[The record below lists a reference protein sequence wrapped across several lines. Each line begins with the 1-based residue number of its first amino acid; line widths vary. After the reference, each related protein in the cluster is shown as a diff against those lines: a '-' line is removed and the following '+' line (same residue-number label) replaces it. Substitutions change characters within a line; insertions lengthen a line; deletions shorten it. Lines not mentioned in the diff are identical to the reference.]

1 MQEVETN
8 AFGVPQRNYQV
19 RLIGLAFE
27 GPLDLLLQLIEHNE
41 LPITEIALAKICD
54 EYLGYIG
61 QLQTIN
67 PAELAEFLVIATKLV
82 YIKSQALLPAP
93 PGRNSENSE
102 EALSAEELVAQLREY
117 KLVKAAA
124 QQLWQRQE
132 QYGRAW
138 QTQRVGPHATMLE
151 QLEVTLKQLPEYA
164 RNEAGLQGLTLK
176 DLLNLVERRLTAQAQ
191 QQLKLPLPATTQQLK
206 RLVHSV
212 KIGDKIGLIRE
223 RLKARKNGRVAFS
236 SLFVTGQ
243 AEDEMPSPL
252 EVIVT
257 FMAVLELVR
266 SKQAQAQQDELFG
279 EIFIEAVRFDNIE
292 GK

>member
-19 RLIGLAFE
+19 RLTGLAFE
-27 GPLDLLLQLIEHNE
+27 GPLDLLLQLIERNE

-67 PAELAEFLVIATKLV
+67 PSELAEFLVIATKLL

-93 PGRNSENSE
+93 PGRSNENSQE
-102 EALSAEELVAQLREY
+102 TLSADDLVSQLREY

-138 QTQRVGPHATMLE
+138 QTQRVRAARHDARTPGG
-151 QLEVTLKQLPEYA
+151 YA
-164 RNEAGLQGLTLK
+164 QG
-176 DLLNLVERRLTAQAQ
+176 VAR
-191 QQLKLPLPATTQQLK
+191 
-206 RLVHSV
+206 
-212 KIGDKIGLIRE
+212 IR
-223 RLKARKNGRVAFS
+223 S
-236 SLFVTGQ
+236 
-243 AEDEMPSPL
+243 
-252 EVIVT
+252 
-257 FMAVLELVR
+257 
-266 SKQAQAQQDELFG
+266 
-279 EIFIEAVRFDNIE
+279 
-292 GK
+292 